1 MTNNSMIQKNPDSIA
16 PCGVYCE
23 ACPSFKTS
31 CNGCGSENKNQK
43 RKSKWGCKIRI
54 CCFEKNKFNFC
65 FECKN
70 FPCKEYSKKLSE
82 SHIGDKKYQYRH
94 ELPNNLKRIQKIGI
108 ENWLKEQKTRWQCP
122 NCAGTIK
129 FYYYRCS
136 NCGFKKQ
143 T

>member
-1 MTNNSMIQKNPDSIA
+1 MKQKIPDVLA

-23 ACPSFKTS
+23 ACPSFKKS

-43 RKSKWGCKIRI
+43 RKSKWSCKIRV
-54 CCFEKNKFNFC
+54 CCFEKNNYNFC
-65 FECKN
+65 FECIR

-94 ELPNNLKRIQKIGI
+94 ELPSNLKRIQKIEI
-108 ENWLKEQKTRWQCP
+108 ENWLKEQKTRWHCP

-129 FYYYRCS
+129 FYHYRCLD
-136 NCGFKKQ
+136 CGFKKQ
-143 T
+143 I